1 LPLQI
6 EIILVLEVER
16 DMFLKEMVDVSKR
29 MAEMVILVVRLYGV
43 ADICDLTVSIL
54 ILMLKS

>member
-1 LPLQI
+1 
-6 EIILVLEVER
+6 
-16 DMFLKEMVDVSKR
+16 MFLKEMVDVSKR